1 MGKRI
6 TQAIGN
12 YKVFYGD
19 ADPRRPKGSLQRI
32 RINELLMDEIIH
44 RQGFTEKESS
54 CEHLAISLLNIS
66 IYPQI
71 SF

>member
-1 MGKRI
+1 MEMHILG
-6 TQAIGN
+6 
-12 YKVFYGD
+12 
-19 ADPRRPKGSLQRI
+19 DPRTARI
-32 RINELLMDEIIH
+32 RIIEILMDEITH

-54 CEHLAISLLNIS
+54 CEHLAIFLLNIS